1 MSEEQGGAQ
10 MVTHGYANLIR
21 SLMYL
26 VIASWPNI
34 VINWHNTHPH
44 PNWNIGQQS
53 NGSSHDLLNNEL
65 NNYCD
70 ADLASDLDRKPI
82 SSYVITSSLEFE
94 ETNHTS
100 TINTWGQV
108 HCSSTH
114 CETSFWYQSL
124 LMELKFPLTTP
135 LTIFSI
141 NQSAISIAHH
151 PEFYTCT
158 KHIDITVHFLC
169 DHVKKGTLDLHYI
182 NTEYNLAD
190 IFTKALRKLSHI
202 NFTFELGVLSGQG
215 GVL

>member
-1 MSEEQGGAQ
+1 
-10 MVTHGYANLIR
+10 
-21 SLMYL
+21 
-26 VIASWPNI
+26 
-34 VINWHNTHPH
+34 
-44 PNWNIGQQS
+44 
-53 NGSSHDLLNNEL
+53 
-65 NNYCD
+65 
-70 ADLASDLDRKPI
+70 
-82 SSYVITSSLEFE
+82 
-94 ETNHTS
+94 
-100 TINTWGQV
+100 
-108 HCSSTH
+108 
-114 CETSFWYQSL
+114 
-124 LMELKFPLTTP
+124 MELKFPLTTP